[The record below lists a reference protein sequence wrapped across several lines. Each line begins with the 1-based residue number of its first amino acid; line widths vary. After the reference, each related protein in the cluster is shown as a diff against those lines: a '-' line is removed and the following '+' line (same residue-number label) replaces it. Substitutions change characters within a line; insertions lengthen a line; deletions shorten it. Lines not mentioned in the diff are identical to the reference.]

1 MNIEQDKDLT
11 YYFNLIKDI
20 KVLSYEE
27 QQYLFKNI
35 NSKNRKKLIECNL
48 KLVVFVAKRF
58 FNRSYESLTPMDL
71 IEAGN
76 IGLIEAIEKFD
87 YKKGCRFST
96 YASYYIKKEIIK
108 EIYNADR
115 MIRRPYYYEYQK
127 SKNVEEKIERVYS
140 LDETIINATM
150 NNSDVLGA
158 FIKDESINMEE
169 KIEQEELKKIISNA
183 LNELPSRQKEII
195 FLRYGFNNENPKK
208 LEEIANVFGLTRQ
221 RIKQI
226 EKKAFERIRDNKDLK
241 NYLNY

>member
-87 YKKGCRFST
+87 YKKGYRFST
-96 YASYYIKKEIIK
+96 YASYCIK
-108 EIYNADR
+108 
-115 MIRRPYYYEYQK
+115 
-127 SKNVEEKIERVYS
+127 
-140 LDETIINATM
+140 
-150 NNSDVLGA
+150 
-158 FIKDESINMEE
+158 
-169 KIEQEELKKIISNA
+169 
-183 LNELPSRQKEII
+183 KEII

>member
-58 FNRSYESLTPMDL
+58 FNRSYESLTHMDL

-87 YKKGCRFST
+87 YKKGYRFST
-96 YASYYIKKEIIK
+96 YASHYIKKEIIK

-115 MIRRPYYYEYQK
+115 MIRRPYYYEEK
-127 SKNVEEKIERVYS
+127 LTKNKENVDNILSLEEDITNLLTEDSKPLMY
-140 LDETIINATM
+140 
-150 NNSDVLGA
+150 
-158 FIKDESINMEE
+158 FIKDDSCDIYEDISYF
-169 KIEQEELKKIISNA
+169 EL
-183 LNELPSRQKEII
+183 KEII
-195 FLRYGFNNENPKK
+195 NDILNTLTPRQKQVLLLRYGFDNNEFKN
-208 LEEIANVFGLTRQ
+208 LEEVGKLIGKCILSRHVVRGEVTGTYQ
-221 RIKQI
+221 
-226 EKKAFERIRDNKDLK
+226 
-241 NYLNY
+241 

>member
-1 MNIEQDKDLT
+1 MNIEQDKNLT

-58 FNRSYESLTPMDL
+58 FNRSYESLTHMDL

-87 YKKGCRFST
+87 YKKGYRFST

-115 MIRRPYYYEYQK
+115 MIRRPYYYEEK
-127 SKNVEEKIERVYS
+127 LTKNKENVDNILSLEEDITNFLTEDSKPLMY
-140 LDETIINATM
+140 
-150 NNSDVLGA
+150 
-158 FIKDESINMEE
+158 FIKDDSCDIYEDISYF
-169 KIEQEELKKIISNA
+169 EL
-183 LNELPSRQKEII
+183 KEII
-195 FLRYGFNNENPKK
+195 NDILNTLTPRQKQVLLLRYGFDNNEFKN
-208 LEEIANVFGLTRQ
+208 LEEVGKLIGISREGARKALV
-221 RIKQI
+221 
-226 EKKAFERIRDNKDLK
+226 KAFKKIRDNKDLK
-241 NYLNY
+241 DYLNY

>member
-1 MNIEQDKDLT
+1 MNIEQDKNLT

-87 YKKGCRFST
+87 YKKGYRFST

-115 MIRRPYYYEYQK
+115 MIRRPYYYEEK
-127 SKNVEEKIERVYS
+127 LTKNKENVDNILSLEEDITNFLTEDSKPLMY
-140 LDETIINATM
+140 
-150 NNSDVLGA
+150 
-158 FIKDESINMEE
+158 FIKDDSCDIYEDISYF
-169 KIEQEELKKIISNA
+169 EL
-183 LNELPSRQKEII
+183 KEII
-195 FLRYGFNNENPKK
+195 NDILNTLTPRQKQVLLLRYGFDNNEFKN
-208 LEEIANVFGLTRQ
+208 LEEVGKLIGISREGTR
-221 RIKQI
+221 KALV
-226 EKKAFERIRDNKDLK
+226 KAFKKIRDNKDLK
-241 NYLNY
+241 DYLNY

>member
-1 MNIEQDKDLT
+1 MDKINDYNIGYIKNVPNQ
-11 YYFNLIKDI
+11 NNSSSLIDI
-20 KVLSYEE
+20 YV
-27 QQYLFKNI
+27 
-35 NSKNRKKLIECNL
+35 
-48 KLVVFVAKRF
+48 
-58 FNRSYESLTPMDL
+58 
-71 IEAGN
+71 AGN
-76 IGLIEAIEKFD
+76 TINGYCYKDYDAFYNKPDEVCYIAECVFDETLYKDYVNDNKERLIAE
-87 YKKGCRFST
+87 GGVST
-96 YASYYIKKEIIK
+96 YNSIKQELKDSFKFE
-108 EIYNADR
+108 E
-115 MIRRPYYYEYQK
+115 YYYEYQK

-208 LEEIANVFGLTRQ
+208 LEEIANAFGLTRQ
-221 RIKQI
+221 RINQI

>member
-1 MNIEQDKDLT
+1 MNIEQDKNLT

-48 KLVVFVAKRF
+48 KSVVFVAKRF

-87 YKKGCRFST
+87 YKKGYRFST
-96 YASYYIKKEIIK
+96 YASHYIKKEIIK

-115 MIRRPYYYEYQK
+115 MIRRPYYYEEK
-127 SKNVEEKIERVYS
+127 LTKNKENVDNILSLEEDITNLLTEDSKPLMY
-140 LDETIINATM
+140 
-150 NNSDVLGA
+150 
-158 FIKDESINMEE
+158 FIKDDSCDIYEDISYF
-169 KIEQEELKKIISNA
+169 EL
-183 LNELPSRQKEII
+183 KEII
-195 FLRYGFNNENPKK
+195 NDILNTLTPRQKQVLLLRYGFDNNEFKN
-208 LEEIANVFGLTRQ
+208 LEEVGKLIGISREGARKALV
-221 RIKQI
+221 
-226 EKKAFERIRDNKDLK
+226 KAFKKIRDNKDLK
-241 NYLNY
+241 DYLNY

>member
-87 YKKGCRFST
+87 YKKGYRFST
-96 YASYYIKKEIIK
+96 YASYCIKKEIIK

-115 MIRRPYYYEYQK
+115 MIRRPYYYEEK
-127 SKNVEEKIERVYS
+127 LTKNKENVDNILSLEEDITNLLTEDSKPLMY
-140 LDETIINATM
+140 
-150 NNSDVLGA
+150 
-158 FIKDESINMEE
+158 FIKDDSCDIYEDISYF
-169 KIEQEELKKIISNA
+169 EL
-183 LNELPSRQKEII
+183 KEII
-195 FLRYGFNNENPKK
+195 NDILNTLTPRQKQVLLLRYGFDNNEFKN
-208 LEEIANVFGLTRQ
+208 LEEVGKLIGKCILSWHIVRGEVTGTYQ
-221 RIKQI
+221 
-226 EKKAFERIRDNKDLK
+226 
-241 NYLNY
+241 

>member
-1 MNIEQDKDLT
+1 
-11 YYFNLIKDI
+11 
-20 KVLSYEE
+20 
-27 QQYLFKNI
+27 
-35 NSKNRKKLIECNL
+35 
-48 KLVVFVAKRF
+48 
-58 FNRSYESLTPMDL
+58 MDL

-87 YKKGCRFST
+87 YKKGYRFST
-96 YASYYIKKEIIK
+96 YASHYIKKEIIK

-115 MIRRPYYYEYQK
+115 MIRRPYYYEEK
-127 SKNVEEKIERVYS
+127 LTKNKENVDNILSLEEDITNLLTEDSKPLMY
-140 LDETIINATM
+140 
-150 NNSDVLGA
+150 

-208 LEEIANVFGLTRQ
+208 LEEIANAFGLTRQ
-221 RIKQI
+221 RINQI

>member
-58 FNRSYESLTPMDL
+58 FNRSYESLTHMDL

-87 YKKGCRFST
+87 YKKGYRFST

-115 MIRRPYYYEYQK
+115 MIRRPYYYEEK
-127 SKNVEEKIERVYS
+127 LTKNKENVDNILSLEEDITNLLTEDSKPLMS
-140 LDETIINATM
+140 
-150 NNSDVLGA
+150 
-158 FIKDESINMEE
+158 FIKDDSCDIYEDISYF
-169 KIEQEELKKIISNA
+169 EL
-183 LNELPSRQKEII
+183 KEII
-195 FLRYGFNNENPKK
+195 NDILNTLTPRQKQVLLLRYCFDNNEFKN
-208 LEEIANVFGLTRQ
+208 LEEVGKLIGISREGARKALV
-221 RIKQI
+221 
-226 EKKAFERIRDNKDLK
+226 KAFKKIRDNEDLK
-241 NYLNY
+241 DYLNY

>member
-58 FNRSYESLTPMDL
+58 FNRSYESLTHMDL

-87 YKKGCRFST
+87 YKKGYRFST

-115 MIRRPYYYEYQK
+115 MIRRPYYYEEK
-127 SKNVEEKIERVYS
+127 LTKNKENVDNILSLEEDITNLLTEDSKPLMY
-140 LDETIINATM
+140 
-150 NNSDVLGA
+150 
-158 FIKDESINMEE
+158 FIKDDACDIYEDISYF
-169 KIEQEELKKIISNA
+169 EL
-183 LNELPSRQKEII
+183 KEII
-195 FLRYGFNNENPKK
+195 NDILNTLTPRQKQVLLLRYGFDNNEFKN
-208 LEEIANVFGLTRQ
+208 LEEVGKLIGISREGTR
-221 RIKQI
+221 KALV
-226 EKKAFERIRDNKDLK
+226 KAFKKIRDNKDLK
-241 NYLNY
+241 DYLNY

>member
-58 FNRSYESLTPMDL
+58 FNRSYESLTHMDL
-71 IEAGN
+71 IEAGK

-87 YKKGCRFST
+87 YKKGYRFST

-115 MIRRPYYYEYQK
+115 MIRRPYYYEEK
-127 SKNVEEKIERVYS
+127 LTKNKENVDNILSLEEDITNLLTEDSKPLMY
-140 LDETIINATM
+140 
-150 NNSDVLGA
+150 
-158 FIKDESINMEE
+158 FIKDDSCDIYEDISYF
-169 KIEQEELKKIISNA
+169 EL
-183 LNELPSRQKEII
+183 KEII
-195 FLRYGFNNENPKK
+195 NDILNTLTPRQKQVLLLRYGFDNNEFKN
-208 LEEIANVFGLTRQ
+208 LEEVGKLIGISREGTR
-221 RIKQI
+221 KALV
-226 EKKAFERIRDNKDLK
+226 KAFKKIRDNKDLK
-241 NYLNY
+241 DYLNY

>member
-87 YKKGCRFST
+87 YKKGYRFST
-96 YASYYIKKEIIK
+96 YASHYIKKEIIK

-115 MIRRPYYYEYQK
+115 MIRRPYYYEEK
-127 SKNVEEKIERVYS
+127 LTKNKENVDNILSLEEDITNLLTEDSKPLMY
-140 LDETIINATM
+140 
-150 NNSDVLGA
+150 
-158 FIKDESINMEE
+158 FIKDDSCDIYEDISYF
-169 KIEQEELKKIISNA
+169 EL
-183 LNELPSRQKEII
+183 KEII
-195 FLRYGFNNENPKK
+195 NDILNTLTPRQKQVLLLRYGFDNNEFKN
-208 LEEIANVFGLTRQ
+208 LEEVGKLIGISREGARKALV
-221 RIKQI
+221 
-226 EKKAFERIRDNKDLK
+226 KAFKKIRDNKDLK

>member
-58 FNRSYESLTPMDL
+58 FNRSYESLTHMDL

-87 YKKGCRFST
+87 YKKGYRFST

-115 MIRRPYYYEYQK
+115 MIRRPYYYEEK
-127 SKNVEEKIERVYS
+127 LTKNKENVDNILSLEEDITNLLTEDSKPLMS
-140 LDETIINATM
+140 
-150 NNSDVLGA
+150 
-158 FIKDESINMEE
+158 FIKDDSCDIYEDISYF
-169 KIEQEELKKIISNA
+169 EL
-183 LNELPSRQKEII
+183 KEII
-195 FLRYGFNNENPKK
+195 NDILNTLTPRQKQVLLLRYGFDNNEFKN
-208 LEEIANVFGLTRQ
+208 LEEVGKLIGISREGARKALV
-221 RIKQI
+221 
-226 EKKAFERIRDNKDLK
+226 KAFKKIRDNKDLK
-241 NYLNY
+241 DYLNY

>member
-87 YKKGCRFST
+87 YKKGYRFST

-115 MIRRPYYYEYQK
+115 MIRRPYYYEEK
-127 SKNVEEKIERVYS
+127 LTKNKENVDNVLSLEEDITNLLTEDSKPLMY
-140 LDETIINATM
+140 
-150 NNSDVLGA
+150 
-158 FIKDESINMEE
+158 FIKDDSCDIYEDISYF
-169 KIEQEELKKIISNA
+169 EL
-183 LNELPSRQKEII
+183 KEII
-195 FLRYGFNNENPKK
+195 NDILNTLTPRQKQVLLLRYGFDNNEFKN
-208 LEEIANVFGLTRQ
+208 LEEVGKLIGISREGTR
-221 RIKQI
+221 KALV
-226 EKKAFERIRDNKDLK
+226 KAFKKIRDNKDLK
-241 NYLNY
+241 DYLNY

>member
-71 IEAGN
+71 IEA
-76 IGLIEAIEKFD
+76 IEKFD
-87 YKKGCRFST
+87 YKKGYRFST

-115 MIRRPYYYEYQK
+115 MIRRPYYYEEK
-127 SKNVEEKIERVYS
+127 LTKNKENVDNILSLEEDITNLLTEDSKPLMY
-140 LDETIINATM
+140 
-150 NNSDVLGA
+150 
-158 FIKDESINMEE
+158 FIKDDSCDIYEDISYF
-169 KIEQEELKKIISNA
+169 EL
-183 LNELPSRQKEII
+183 KEII
-195 FLRYGFNNENPKK
+195 NDILNTLTPRQKQVLLLRYGFDNNEKLWKVYQNNERGMKAEWTFENEEEALEKLYKK
-208 LEEIANVFGLTRQ
+208 VKFQYKIIN
-221 RIKQI
+221 
-226 EKKAFERIRDNKDLK
+226 
-241 NYLNY
+241 

>member
-71 IEAGN
+71 IEA
-76 IGLIEAIEKFD
+76 IERFD
-87 YKKGCRFST
+87 YKKGYKFST
-96 YASYYIKKEIIK
+96 FASYYIKLFIVT
-108 EIYNADR
+108 EIYTNDR

>member
-76 IGLIEAIEKFD
+76 IGLIETIEKFD
-87 YKKGCRFST
+87 YKKGYRFST

-115 MIRRPYYYEYQK
+115 MIRRPYYYEEK
-127 SKNVEEKIERVYS
+127 LTKNKENVDNILSLEEDITNLLTEDSKPLMY
-140 LDETIINATM
+140 
-150 NNSDVLGA
+150 
-158 FIKDESINMEE
+158 FIKDDSCDIYEDISYF
-169 KIEQEELKKIISNA
+169 EL
-183 LNELPSRQKEII
+183 KEII
-195 FLRYGFNNENPKK
+195 NDILNTLTPRQKQVLLLRYGFDNNEFKN
-208 LEEIANVFGLTRQ
+208 LEEVGKLIGISREGARKALV
-221 RIKQI
+221 
-226 EKKAFERIRDNKDLK
+226 KAFKKIRDNKDLK
-241 NYLNY
+241 DYLNY

>member
-87 YKKGCRFST
+87 YKKGYRFST
-96 YASYYIKKEIIK
+96 YASHYIKKEIIK

-115 MIRRPYYYEYQK
+115 MIRRPYYYEEK
-127 SKNVEEKIERVYS
+127 LTKNKENVDNILSLEEDITNLLTEDSKPLMY
-140 LDETIINATM
+140 
-150 NNSDVLGA
+150 
-158 FIKDESINMEE
+158 FIKDDSCDIYEDISYF
-169 KIEQEELKKIISNA
+169 EL
-183 LNELPSRQKEII
+183 KEII
-195 FLRYGFNNENPKK
+195 NDILNTLTPRQKQVLLLRYGFDNNEFKN
-208 LEEIANVFGLTRQ
+208 LEEVGKLIGISREGTR
-221 RIKQI
+221 KALV
-226 EKKAFERIRDNKDLK
+226 KAFKKVRDNKDLK
-241 NYLNY
+241 DYLNY

>member
-87 YKKGCRFST
+87 YKKGYRFST
-96 YASYYIKKEIIK
+96 YASHYIKKEIIK

-115 MIRRPYYYEYQK
+115 MIRRPYYYEEK
-127 SKNVEEKIERVYS
+127 LTKNKENVDNILSLEEDITNLLTEDSKPLMY
-140 LDETIINATM
+140 
-150 NNSDVLGA
+150 
-158 FIKDESINMEE
+158 FIKDDSCDIYEDISYF
-169 KIEQEELKKIISNA
+169 EL
-183 LNELPSRQKEII
+183 KEII
-195 FLRYGFNNENPKK
+195 NDILNTLTPRQKQVLLLRYGFDNNEFKN
-208 LEEIANVFGLTRQ
+208 LEEVGKLIGISREGARKALV
-221 RIKQI
+221 
-226 EKKAFERIRDNKDLK
+226 KAFKKIRDNKDLK
-241 NYLNY
+241 DYLNY